1 MILKYTGSNDW
12 GRSELDYG
20 TRVYVPTNWRTN
32 DLGNVSKAAIPEIR
46 ESLRDMG
53 IRLSFNNDPFAVACF
68 DDVLLFWEKAQLRG
82 VEFAKIACAR
92 KLFNDAST
100 SDVRY
105 GAISN
110 YDTLLNIIQG
120 A

>member
-1 MILKYTGSNDW
+1 MKKEFAENPVKSRLLLKLLFIMILKYTGSNDW

-68 DDVLLFWEKAQLRG
+68 DDVLLFWEKA
-82 VEFAKIACAR
+82 
-92 KLFNDAST
+92 
-100 SDVRY
+100 
-105 GAISN
+105 
-110 YDTLLNIIQG
+110 
-120 A
+120 